1 MHVLVT
7 GAAGFIGSH
16 LVERLL
22 GVGHT
27 VVGVDALTPYY
38 DPAQKQS
45 NIAPMLS
52 DERFRFLTRDLRRSD
67 LDPLLADVE
76 VVFHLAGQPGVRP
89 SWERGF
95 GEYVEQNVSVTQR
108 LLEACKDRSLSRF
121 VYASSSSVYGNATR
135 YPTNEDFLPSP
146 HSPYGVTKLAAEH
159 LCGLYAA
166 NFGIPTTSLRYFTVY
181 GPRQRPDMGINRFI
195 NAALD
200 SKPLRI
206 FGDGEQV
213 RDFTFV
219 SDVVTAT
226 ARAGD
231 AVDLPMGTVM
241 NVAGGSACTVNEL
254 LALIA
259 KGVGTG
265 LEIDYIGKQAGDVEQ
280 TGGSIE
286 RANGLLGWNPR
297 VSLRHGIAE
306 QIEWHRNVR
315 DMAWQAQRAVPTA
328 PEVSVS
334 SESMA
339 N

>member
-22 GVGHT
+22 GAGHT

-38 DPAQKQS
+38 DPAQKQR
-45 NIAPMLS
+45 NIATVLGN
-52 DERFRFLTRDLRRSD
+52 DRFRFLARNLGRAD
-67 LDPLLADVE
+67 LDPILEDVE

-95 GEYVEQNVSVTQR
+95 GDYLDQNVMVTQR
-108 LLEACKDRSLSRF
+108 LLEACKERSLRRF
-121 VYASSSSVYGNATR
+121 VYASSSSVYGNAPR
-135 YPTNEDFLPSP
+135 YPTNEDCLPAP

-166 NFGIPTTSLRYFTVY
+166 NFGVPTTSLRYFTVY
-181 GPRQRPDMGINRFI
+181 GPRQRPDMGINKFI

-200 SKPLRI
+200 GKPLTI

-219 SDVVTAT
+219 SDVVAAT

-265 LEIDYIGKQAGDVEQ
+265 IEIDYIHKQAGDVEQ

-297 VSLRHGIAE
+297 VSLRQGIAE

-315 DMAWQAQRAVPTA
+315 DMAWLGQRAVPASEKLTVS
-328 PEVSVS
+328 PEP
-334 SESMA
+334 MA